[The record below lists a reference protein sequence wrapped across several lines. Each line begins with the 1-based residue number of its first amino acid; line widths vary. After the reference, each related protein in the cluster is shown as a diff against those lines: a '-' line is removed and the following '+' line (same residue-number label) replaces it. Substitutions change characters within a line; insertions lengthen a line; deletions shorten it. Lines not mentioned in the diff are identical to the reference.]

1 MSLSLSSVNF
11 RIQLAFIHAI
21 LLGALMLCLP
31 QVHTGKTGNLAPQK
45 YFFDTIVIN
54 LYYIRVYCFV
64 DERAWLVRPDDL
76 TDMGGMQRKFLTT
89 HWSLIQTVGQDED
102 LDKDHALIDLLI
114 KRYWKPV
121 YCYLRRRGYGNEQ
134 AKDLT
139 QSFFYDVVLGRH
151 LIQKAD
157 PAKGRFRSFLLMAL
171 KRYLLTVR
179 DKEAAQK
186 RIPKSKLASL
196 ETIEEDELLKACT
209 QLTPEDSFNYSWIS
223 ALLERVLEQV
233 RDDCYRDG
241 KTVQWH
247 VFQARILGPIM
258 DRIPP
263 LSMDEICHKYG
274 IINPAKASNMIVTVK
289 RHFSTVLRKH
299 LRESVTSDEE
309 VTDELQEMM
318 RFLPNIAQDRI

>member
-1 MSLSLSSVNF
+1 
-11 RIQLAFIHAI
+11 
-21 LLGALMLCLP
+21 
-31 QVHTGKTGNLAPQK
+31 
-45 YFFDTIVIN
+45 
-54 LYYIRVYCFV
+54 
-64 DERAWLVRPDDL
+64 VRTDDL

-102 LDKDHALIDLLI
+102 HDKDDALIDLLI
-114 KRYWKPV
+114 RRYWKPV

-139 QSFFYDVVLGRH
+139 QGFFYDVVLGRQ

-157 PAKGRFRSFLLMAL
+157 PVKGRFRSFLLMAL
-171 KRYLLTVR
+171 KRYLLTIR

-186 RIPKSKLASL
+186 RIPHSKLTSL
-196 ETIEEDELLKACT
+196 ETIEEDELLQACT

-233 RDDCYRDG
+233 RAECYREG

-247 VFQARILGPIM
+247 VFQERILGPIM
-258 DRIPP
+258 DRTPP
-263 LSMDEICHKYG
+263 LSLHDICHKYG
-274 IINPAKASNMIVTVK
+274 IKDSAKASNMIVTVK
-289 RHFSTVLRKH
+289 RRFQKLLRKH
-299 LRESVTSDEE
+299 LRDSVTTDEQ
-309 VTDELQEMM
+309 VANELQEMM